1 MIKLELIYTLK
12 GGRINLSQHNIK
24 NKNHFYN
31 QIGTEVL
38 NIATPHI
45 TKTMSEE
52 LNIFLIGADVKNK
65 KSMRY
70 KLQNSLKSSANI
82 YLPEDIFEEEMFQK
96 EQNLLSLENILADSV
111 DAVVMCIE
119 SPGSFTEL
127 GAFSNHKELS
137 QKLIVCPDIKYKRA
151 KSFINLGPIKYLK
164 QKTKSEILYLD
175 YTKDLTQKD
184 LNTLIRYIKKIKKD
198 NGISNYDISNP
209 IFAERYVLALLY
221 VLENINKINI
231 IDIIKT
237 IKNDSNEKEKVISIV
252 HSALSTL
259 SQKKELNFNFNDK
272 SYSLS
277 LKGKERL
284 RNEYTASFIYQN
296 LDILRIKV
304 LNFQLRRIN
313 RHA

>member
-1 MIKLELIYTLK
+1 M
-12 GGRINLSQHNIK
+12 K
-24 NKNHFYN
+24 NKSQFYN
-31 QIGTEVL
+31 QIGTQVL
-38 NIATPHI
+38 NLATPHI
-45 TKTMSEE
+45 TKTISEE

-111 DAVVMCIE
+111 DAIVMCIE

-137 QKLIVCPDIKYKRA
+137 QKLIVCPDLKYKRA

-164 QKTKSEILYLD
+164 QKTKSEIFYLD
-175 YTKDLTQKD
+175 YSKDLSNKDLT
-184 LNTLIRYIKKIKKD
+184 TLIKYIKKIKKN

-221 VLENINKINI
+221 VLDNINRLNI
-231 IDIIKT
+231 TDIIKT
-237 IKNDSNEKEKVISIV
+237 INNNSNEKEKIISIV
-252 HSALSTL
+252 YSALSTL
-259 SQKKELNFNFNDK
+259 SQKRELNFNFNDK

-277 LKGKERL
+277 NKGKERL
-284 RNEYTASFIYQN
+284 KNEYTQSFIHQN
-296 LDILRIKV
+296 LDSLRIKV

-313 RHA
+313 KHA

>member
-1 MIKLELIYTLK
+1 MIKLEVIHIK
-12 GGRINLSQHNIK
+12 RGRVNLPKQYIK
-24 NKNHFYN
+24 NKSQFYN
-31 QIGTEVL
+31 QIGAQVL
-38 NIATPHI
+38 NLATPHI

-70 KLQNSLKSSANI
+70 KLQNSLKSLANI
-82 YLPEDIFEEEMFQK
+82 YLPENIFEEEMFQK

-137 QKLIVCPDIKYKRA
+137 QKLIVCPDLKYKRA

-164 QKTKSEILYLD
+164 QKTNSEIFYLD
-175 YTKDLTQKD
+175 YSKD
-184 LNTLIRYIKKIKKD
+184 LNNKDSSTLIKYIKKIKKN

-221 VLENINKINI
+221 VLDNINRLNI

-237 IKNDSNEKEKVISIV
+237 IKDNSNEKEKIISIV
-252 HSALSTL
+252 YSALSTL
-259 SQKKELNFNFNDK
+259 SQKRELNFNFNDK

-277 LKGKERL
+277 TKGKERL
-284 RNEYTASFIYQN
+284 KKEYTQYFIHQN

>member
-1 MIKLELIYTLK
+1 MPKHY
-12 GGRINLSQHNIK
+12 IK
-24 NKNHFYN
+24 NKSQFYN
-31 QIGTEVL
+31 QIGTQVL
-38 NIATPHI
+38 NLATPHI
-45 TKTMSEE
+45 TKTISEE

-111 DAVVMCIE
+111 DAIVMCIE

-137 QKLIVCPDIKYKRA
+137 QKLIVCPDLKYKRA

-164 QKTKSEILYLD
+164 QKTKSEIFYLD
-175 YTKDLTQKD
+175 YSKDLSNKDLT
-184 LNTLIRYIKKIKKD
+184 TLIKYIKKIKKN

-221 VLENINKINI
+221 VLDNINRLNI
-231 IDIIKT
+231 TDIIKT
-237 IKNDSNEKEKVISIV
+237 INNNSNEKEKIISIV
-252 HSALSTL
+252 YSALSTL
-259 SQKKELNFNFNDK
+259 SQKRELNFNFNDK

-277 LKGKERL
+277 NKGKERL
-284 RNEYTASFIYQN
+284 KNEYTQSFIHQN
-296 LDILRIKV
+296 LDSLRIKV

-313 RHA
+313 KHA

>member
-1 MIKLELIYTLK
+1 MPKQY
-12 GGRINLSQHNIK
+12 IK
-24 NKNHFYN
+24 NKSQFYN
-31 QIGTEVL
+31 QIGAQVFDL
-38 NIATPHI
+38 ATPHI

-82 YLPEDIFEEEMFQK
+82 YLPENIFEEEMFQK

-111 DAVVMCIE
+111 DAVVMCVE

-137 QKLIVCPDIKYKRA
+137 QKLIVCPDLKYKRA

-164 QKTKSEILYLD
+164 QKTNSEIFYLD
-175 YTKDLTQKD
+175 YSKD
-184 LNTLIRYIKKIKKD
+184 LNNKDLPTLIKYIKRIKKN

-221 VLENINKINI
+221 VLDNINRLNI

-237 IKNDSNEKEKVISIV
+237 IKNDSDEKEKIISIV
-252 HSALSTL
+252 YSALSTL
-259 SQKKELNFNFNDK
+259 SQKRELNFNFNDK

-277 LKGKERL
+277 TKGKERL
-284 RNEYTASFIYQN
+284 KNEYTQHFIHQN

-304 LNFQLRRIN
+304 LNFQLRRVN